1 MTAKAEKCGFEIIKK
16 SNAQNNQFQIE
27 AIEQAVRN
35 IRYGTITIHIE
46 NGKIVQFDALEKH
59 RFV

>member
-1 MTAKAEKCGFEIIKK
+1 MAEKTEKTGFEVIKK
-16 SNAQNNQFQIE
+16 SNTQNNSFQLDQIE
-27 AIEQAVRN
+27 KSVN
-35 IRYGTITIHIE
+35 SMKFGTITIHIE